1 MGGNSKE
8 VVMSRELASRVFL
21 ATVVLLLL
29 NCGGSEHQRDEKYYL
44 VSTNTKLPY
53 WQMAANGLLR
63 AAAQLH
69 VNAEMVGPDTYD
81 PKGEREAFERI
92 LAGKPRGILVSAADP
107 VVITPAIDTAITQGV
122 PVITIDSDAPASK
135 RLMFIGT
142 DNREVGRTAGRIAA
156 KALGGKG
163 SVLFFTMP
171 EQTNLK
177 ERLNGYL
184 DAFST
189 TPDIHIAEIVDIKGD
204 ARVAF
209 DRTMDLVE
217 RGSHAVDAFLCLEA
231 SACAEVAEVLSRK
244 YVKNKVVIAM
254 DTDPPTLEWIQKGVI
269 AATVAQKPYTMAF
282 YGLKNLD
289 DLHHRKPASLQI
301 NFARDS
307 RSPIPVYVNTGA
319 TLIDKSNVEAFIQ
332 AENEAKK

>member
-1 MGGNSKE
+1 
-8 VVMSRELASRVFL
+8 MSRQLASRIFL
-21 ATVVLLLL
+21 FALILPLL
-29 NCGGSEHQRDEKYYL
+29 NCGGEHQADETYYL
-44 VSTNTKLPY
+44 VSTNTKLQY
-53 WQMAANGLLR
+53 WQMAAAGLLK

-69 VNAEMVGPDTYD
+69 VKAEMVGPDTYD

-92 LAGKPRGILVSAADP
+92 LARKPRGILVSVADAA
-107 VVITPAIDTAITQGV
+107 VMTPAIDAAIAQGV

-142 DNREVGRTAGRIAA
+142 DNVEVGRMAGRIAA
-156 KALGGKG
+156 KSLSNKG
-163 SVLFFTMP
+163 NVLFFTMP

-177 ERLNGYL
+177 QRLNGYL
-184 DAFST
+184 DAFSS

-217 RGSHAVDAFLCLEA
+217 RGSHSVDAFLCLEA
-231 SACAEVAEVLSRK
+231 SGCASVAEVLSRK
-244 YVKNKVVIAM
+244 YVKNKLVVAM
-254 DTDPPTLEWIQKGVI
+254 DTDPQTLEWIQKGVI
-269 AATVAQKPYTMAF
+269 AATVAQKPFTMAF

-289 DLHHRKPASLQI
+289 DLHHHKPASLQA

-307 RSPIPVYVNTGA
+307 KSPIPVYVDTGA
-319 TLIDKSNVEAFIQ
+319 TLIDKSNVDAFIQ
-332 AENEAKK
+332 AETEAQR

>member
-1 MGGNSKE
+1 
-8 VVMSRELASRVFL
+8 MSRALASCVFL
-21 ATVVLLLL
+21 AALVLPLL
-29 NCGGSEHQRDEKYYL
+29 NCGSEHKSDEIYYL
-44 VSTNTKLPY
+44 VAANTKLPY
-53 WQMAANGLLR
+53 WQMAASGLLR

-69 VNAEMVGPDTYD
+69 VKAEMVGPDTYD
-81 PKGEREAFERI
+81 TKGEREAFERI
-92 LAGKPRGILVSAADP
+92 LAKKPTGILVSVADAVMMTPVIDAA
-107 VVITPAIDTAITQGV
+107 IAQGV

-142 DNREVGRTAGRIAA
+142 ENVEVGRMAGHLAA
-156 KALGGKG
+156 KSLGGKG
-163 SVLFFTMP
+163 NVLFFTMP

-184 DAFST
+184 DAFSS
-189 TPDIHIAEIVDIKGD
+189 TPGIHIAEIVDIKGD

-217 RGSHAVDAFLCLEA
+217 RGSHSVDAFLCLEA
-231 SACAEVAEVLSRK
+231 SGCALVAEVLSRK
-244 YVKNKVVIAM
+244 YVKNKLVVAM
-254 DTDPPTLEWIQKGVI
+254 DTDPQTLEWIQKGVI

-289 DLHHRKPASLQI
+289 DLHHHKVASLQI

-307 RSPIPVYVNTGA
+307 RSPIPVYVDTGA
-319 TLIDKSNVEAFIQ
+319 MLIDKGNVDAFIQ
-332 AENEAKK
+332 AENETQR

>member
-1 MGGNSKE
+1 
-8 VVMSRELASRVFL
+8 MSRELAGRVFL
-21 ATVVLLLL
+21 AALVLLLL
-29 NCGGSEHQRDEKYYL
+29 NCGRSEHEPDEIYYL
-44 VSTNTKLPY
+44 VSTNIKLPY
-53 WQMAANGLLR
+53 WQTAANGLLT
-63 AAAQLH
+63 AAAQLR
-69 VNAEMVGPDTYD
+69 VKAEMVGPDTYD
-81 PKGEREAFERI
+81 PKGERDAFERI
-92 LAGKPRGILVSAADP
+92 LAGKPTGILVSAADP
-107 VVITPAIDTAITQGV
+107 VVVTPAIDAAIARGV
-122 PVITIDSDAPASK
+122 PVITIDSDAPGSK

-142 DNREVGRTAGRIAA
+142 DNREAGRTAGRIAV

-184 DAFST
+184 DAFSNSS
-189 TPDIHIAEIVDIKGD
+189 DIHVAEIVDIKGD

-254 DTDPPTLEWIQKGVI
+254 DTDPRTLEWIQKGVI
-269 AATVAQKPYTMAF
+269 AATLAQKPYTMAF

-289 DLHHRKPASLQI
+289 DLHHHKPASLQGK
-301 NFARDS
+301 FPKDS

-319 TLIDKSNVEAFIQ
+319 TLIDKSNVEAFLQ